1 MLDLLREIWPR
12 VQQDLRT
19 RAGESAFHA
28 WLRDLRPIALE
39 RGTCYLEAKNRLVTE
54 RVERLFQPLIEE
66 SLSAEVGTRITAN
79 VLPAA
84 ESVVPDELEVG
95 PSRPIIDPSN
105 KTAFLVLKSLIEE
118 KGMPARLFYFYGPA
132 GAGKSFLLRWW
143 SQHNEG

>member
-1 MLDLLREIWPR
+1 MLELLREIWPR

-66 SLSAEVGTRITAN
+66 SLSMVTSLAPVIGYDKAAAIAKRSIKENKTVRALCRELD
-79 VLPAA
+79 VLPD
-84 ESVVPDELEVG
+84 DELNRILDARAMTEPG
-95 PSRPIIDPSN
+95 IPSR
-105 KTAFLVLKSLIEE
+105 
-118 KGMPARLFYFYGPA
+118 
-132 GAGKSFLLRWW
+132 
-143 SQHNEG
+143 